1 MPLPKWQSALDEQNL
16 VWLLTAEN
24 NYTQP
29 FMCQPQIIAFAMNC
43 LSKQPKIV
51 VFEWFLFEI

>member
-1 MPLPKWQSALDEQNL
+1 MNENL

-29 FMCQPQIIAFAMNC
+29 FMCQPQIIAFAMN
-43 LSKQPKIV
+43 PKIV
-51 VFEWFLFEI
+51 VFEWFLFEIW